1 MLSKERLIK
10 RFEEMVRISS
20 PSLKEGDFSNYL
32 KKEFERL
39 GLSYREDD
47 AGKKIGGNSGNLIA
61 YFQGKGESIFLC
73 AHMDTVT
80 PCENIIP
87 KIEGEYIKSSG
98 NTILGA
104 DNKSAI
110 ASILEALEAIVEDK
124 VENRD
129 IELIFTVAEEIGLLG
144 AKNLDFSLI
153 KSKEGYVLDSDGELG
168 SVIVKAPYHS
178 RFYLNIYG
186 KASHA
191 GAEPEKGLSAILL
204 ASEFI
209 LNLPWGKIDEDT
221 TGNVGIIK
229 GGRATNIVPDEV
241 YLEGE
246 FRSLDLKKLNLCF
259 EKLEEGLKKIEIKDG
274 KWNLRK
280 EDLYKGYSI
289 EKDDP
294 IIKRVRPI
302 FEKLNHN
309 LIFRTTK
316 GGSDANIFNER
327 GLKALNLGIAVE
339 NPHSIEERI
348 KIDNLFELSKIV
360 YYLLKGEEL

>member
-10 RFEEMVRISS
+10 RFEEIVRISS
-20 PSLKEGDFSNYL
+20 LSLKEKEVSDYL
-32 KKEFERL
+32 KKELERL
-39 GLSYREDD
+39 GLHYKEDN
-47 AGKKIGGNSGNLIA
+47 AGEKIGGSCGNLIA
-61 YFQGKGESIFLC
+61 YLEGKGDPIFLC
-73 AHMDTVT
+73 AHIDTVS
-80 PCENIIP
+80 PGENIIP
-87 KIEGEYIKSSG
+87 RVEGDYVKSSG

-104 DNKSAI
+104 DDKSAI
-110 ASILEALEAIVEDK
+110 SAILEAIEAIKEDGIDN
-124 VENRD
+124 VNAE
-129 IELIFTVAEEIGLLG
+129 IIFTVSEEIGLLG

-168 SVIVKAPYHS
+168 SVVIKAPYHS

-209 LNLPWGKIDEDT
+209 LSLPWGKIDDET
-221 TGNVGIIK
+221 TGNVGIIR
-229 GGRATNIVPDEV
+229 GGRATNIIPDEV

-246 FRSLDLKKLNLCF
+246 FRSLDFDKINFCF
-259 EKLEEGLKKIEIKDG
+259 QRFEEKLKNIEIKGG

-289 EKDDP
+289 NENDP
-294 IIKRVRPI
+294 IIERLKPI
-302 FEKLNHN
+302 FEKLNFK
-309 LIFRTTK
+309 LTLRSTK

-327 GLKALNLGIAVE
+327 GIKALNIGIGVE
-339 NPHSIEERI
+339 NPHSVEERI
-348 KIDNLFELSKIV
+348 KIDNLFGLSKIV
-360 YYLLKGEEL
+360 YYLLKSEG